1 MLNEFQMLRTSSIFC
16 RRAFAR
22 SYATAG
28 SPHALVFLEHRG
40 GVIDSGSLSAL
51 TAAEQLGGE
60 VSALV
65 VGSAEHV
72 PSVVDKAKKCVC
84 QHYLAYPSHL
94 PCLHVLQD

>member
-1 MLNEFQMLRTSSIFC
+1 MLRTSSILC

-22 SYATAG
+22 SYATAT

-40 GVIDSGSLSAL
+40 GVLESGSLSAL

-60 VSALV
+60 ISALV

-72 PSVVDKAKKCVC
+72 PNVVDQVKKCAC
-84 QHYLAYPSHL
+84 HLCPSTMTDSVSWL
-94 PCLHVLQD
+94 D